1 MSCIVYQTDKR
12 TGIKYA
18 YESVSYWDKDKKQPK
33 SKRKYLG
40 RVDPETG
47 EILTSRR
54 KKSSPAGDG
63 NDISPQFIAQ
73 LQQELSE
80 KNSQIDMLQK
90 ELKTLSEREKKSEK
104 LIRKIAS
111 LASGFTEETNV

>member
-40 RVDPETG
+40 RVDPQTG

-54 KKSSPAGDG
+54 KKSSPDGDG
-63 NDISPQFIAQ
+63 NDTCSPVIAQ
-73 LQQELSE
+73 LRQELSE
-80 KNSQIDMLQK
+80 KDLQIDMLQK
-90 ELKTLSEREKKSEK
+90 EMKTLSARYKKAEK
-104 LIRKIAS
+104 LVRKIAAI
-111 LASGFTEETNV
+111 ASEFTEEANV